1 MKKFLMFLCAV
12 MLVFAVIG
20 NAHALQLLTNGD
32 FETGDFTGWDYSGN
46 VQIIDFDDGTLQG
59 AVEDFVAEAQGMDDY
74 FALFGAGSTSEE
86 ASLSQD
92 FTLSNISEV
101 TISFNWAFD
110 YWDLSYLQNDTFVSL
125 VTTQGTPVINVT
137 LLDLQSSW
145 GIGIT
150 SGYFEQTYDLTPY
163 GFTGADIGF
172 TLTEADTL
180 ATGSLAGIDNVSVT
194 GAPVPEPST
203 ILLVGTG
210 LIGIIG
216 FGRKRLNKKA

>member
-1 MKKFLMFLCAV
+1 
-12 MLVFAVIG
+12 
-20 NAHALQLLTNGD
+20 LTNGD
-32 FETGDFTGWDYSGN
+32 FETGDFTGWDPTGN
-46 VQIIDFDDGTLQG
+46 VQIIDFNDGTLLG
-59 AVEDFVAEAQGMDDY
+59 AIAAFVAEAQGMDDY

-110 YWDLSYLQNDTFVSL
+110 YWDKSKQNDSFVSL
-125 VTTQGTPVINVT
+125 VTTQGTPVFDIT

-172 TLTEADTL
+172 TLTEADTRW
-180 ATGSLAGIDNVSVT
+180 TNSLAGVDNVSVT

-203 ILLVGTG
+203 ILLMGTG
-210 LIGIIG
+210 LLGIIG